1 MRRNELESEAL
12 QQLIALAE
20 SPLPVGYVSAMP
32 GTRMPK
38 ATYIQRLQ
46 CSFHADVTGLKQS
59 VPADAHLGKG
69 VSIGTVFASERY
81 VAPMA
86 VGVDIG
92 ALSEDANNPDSAHA
106 AGIIALCRFDLQI
119 MLLIHT
125 HPSAPYE
132 AHNWHEVG

>member
-32 GTRMPK
+32 GTFK
-38 ATYIQRLQ
+38 LKSVYQIRLY
-46 CSFHADVTGLKQS
+46 CSFHAVVTRLKQS
-59 VPADAHLGKG
+59 VSADAHLGKG

-92 ALSEDANNPDSAHA
+92 ALPEHAYSPHSAHA
-106 AGIIALCRFDLQI
+106 
-119 MLLIHT
+119 T
-125 HPSAPYE
+125 VHPAPVYP
-132 AHNWHEVG
+132 